1 MTTTTLDAPLFRGD
15 KFEIA
20 SIGALLGFVAAAQVS
35 IAAAGI
41 MLFIT
46 IVCWATVVAVHH
58 ERVQVPTMFWM
69 LAAYG
74 AVTIISA
81 LASHEP
87 AHSLVDCKQL
97 VLFLIVPVVYRFA
110 RGPRAITLTTVI
122 ISVGALSALY
132 GIAQYTFF
140 GLDNLNKR
148 AHGTLTHYMTYSGV
162 LMLVTCAA
170 ASHLL
175 FGKARNAA
183 TDAKAAAKTTGRAAD
198 RSEPRAEP
206 LLEWT
211 GDRKWTAL
219 VTPTLLIAQ
228 ALTLT
233 RSAWLGMAAALVVL
247 LSLTHRKLLVLLP
260 FVFGAFLL
268 VAPHAVSS
276 RFYSIFDPSN
286 PTNRDRVA
294 MLHYG
299 TEMVR
304 DHPWTGVG
312 PDMVKEV
319 YKDYRDA
326 QAVQAINFHLHNVP
340 MQIAAERGIPALI
353 VWIGFI
359 IVVVR
364 DLLQR
369 FRTSR
374 YPSIAAAGLAAV
386 AAMLV
391 AGLFE
396 YNFGDSEFLMLFLV
410 LITLPYAADRDPIE
424 AETL

>member
-20 SIGALLGFVAAAQVS
+20 SLGALLGFVAAAQVS

-74 AVTIISA
+74 GVTIISA
-81 LASHEP
+81 LASGKPE
-87 AHSLVDCKQL
+87 HSLIDCKQL

-122 ISVGALSALY
+122 ISVGALSAMI
-132 GIAQYTFF
+132 GIVQYFF
-140 GLDNLNKR
+140 QGFNNLDKR
-148 AHGTLTHYMTYSGV
+148 AHGPLTHYMTYSGV

-175 FGKARNAA
+175 FGKGNKGKEA
-183 TDAKAAAKTTGRAAD
+183 
-198 RSEPRAEP
+198 
-206 LLEWT
+206 WT
-211 GDRKWTAL
+211 GDRQWTAL
-219 VTPTLLIAQ
+219 VTPALLIAQ

-233 RSAWLGMAAALVVL
+233 RSAWIGMAAALVVL
-247 LSLTHRKLLVLLP
+247 LSLTNRKLLVLLP
-260 FVFGAFLL
+260 VVFGLFLM

-276 RFYSIFDPSN
+276 RFYSIFDPTN

-319 YKDYRDA
+319 YSQYRDS

-359 IVVVR
+359 VVVVR

-410 LITLPYAADRDPIE
+410 LITLPYAADRAPIE

>member
-41 MLFIT
+41 MLFVT

-74 AVTIISA
+74 AATLVSA
-81 LASHEP
+81 LASHQP
-87 AHSLVDCKQL
+87 RHSIVDCKQL

-110 RGPRAITLTTVI
+110 RGPRALTFTTVI
-122 ISVGALSALY
+122 ISVGALSALI
-132 GIAQYTFF
+132 GIGQYLLGF
-140 GLDNLNKR
+140 DNLDKR
-148 AHGTLTHYMTYSGV
+148 PHGALTHYMTYSGV

-175 FGKARNAA
+175 FRQQPRGLAVP
-183 TDAKAAAKTTGRAAD
+183 DAAAAPKKDATQYLRD
-198 RSEPRAEP
+198 
-206 LLEWT
+206 WT
-211 GDRKWTAL
+211 GDRQWTAL

-233 RSAWLGMAAALVVL
+233 RSAWLGMAVALVVL
-247 LSLTHRKLLVLLP
+247 LSLTNRKLLILLP
-260 FVFGAFLL
+260 LVFGAFLL
-268 VAPHAVSS
+268 VAPHTISS

-304 DHPWTGVG
+304 DHPLTGVG

-319 YKDYRDA
+319 YPQYRDE

-340 MQIAAERGIPALI
+340 MQIAAERGLPALI
-353 VWIGFI
+353 IWIGFI
-359 IVVVR
+359 VVVVR

-369 FRTSR
+369 FRHSR

-410 LITLPYAADRDPIE
+410 LITLPYAADRAPIE
-424 AETL
+424 AETV

>member
-58 ERVQVPTMFWM
+58 ERVQVPAMFWM

-74 AVTIISA
+74 AATFVSA
-81 LASHEP
+81 LASKEQM
-87 AHSLVDCKQL
+87 HSLVDCKQL

-122 ISVGALSALY
+122 ISVGALSALI
-132 GIAQYTFF
+132 GIIQYSFF
-140 GLDNLNKR
+140 KYDSLDKR
-148 AHGTLTHYMTYSGV
+148 AHGALTHYMTYSGV

-170 ASHLL
+170 VSHLL
-175 FGKARNAA
+175 FGRKPRELGAP
-183 TDAKAAAKTTGRAAD
+183 AAAR
-198 RSEPRAEP
+198 
-206 LLEWT
+206 EWT
-211 GDRKWTAL
+211 GDRQWTAL
-219 VTPTLLIAQ
+219 VTPTLLIAL

-233 RSAWLGMAAALVVL
+233 RNAWLGMSVALVVL
-247 LSLTHRKLLVLLP
+247 LSLTNRKLLLLLP
-260 FVFGAFLL
+260 VVFGLFLL
-268 VAPHAVSS
+268 IAPHAVSS

-299 TEMVR
+299 SRMVA

-319 YKDYRDA
+319 YKDYRD
-326 QAVQAINFHLHNVP
+326 QEAVQAVNFHLHNVP
-340 MQIAAERGIPALI
+340 MQIAAERGLPALI
-353 VWIGFI
+353 IWIGFI
-359 IVVVR
+359 VVVVR
-364 DLLQR
+364 DLLQL

-410 LITLPYAADRDPIE
+410 LITLPFAADREPIE
-424 AETL
+424 AETR

>member
-74 AVTIISA
+74 AATIVSA
-81 LASHEP
+81 LASNEL

-122 ISVGALSALY
+122 ISVGALTALF
-132 GIAQYTFF
+132 GIAQY
-140 GLDNLNKR
+140 GLFHFDNLEHR
-148 AHGTLTHYMTYSGV
+148 AHGTLNHYMTYSGV

-175 FGKARNAA
+175 FGGRPREVAASGAAA
-183 TDAKAAAKTTGRAAD
+183 TVVT
-198 RSEPRAEP
+198 PQP
-206 LLEWT
+206 PEWT
-211 GDRKWTAL
+211 AARQWTAL

-233 RSAWLGMAAALVVL
+233 RSAWLGMSVGLVVL
-247 LSLTHRKLLVLLP
+247 LSLTNRKLLVMLP
-260 FVFGAFLL
+260 MAFGLFLL
-268 VAPHAVSS
+268 VAPSTVSS

-319 YKDYRDA
+319 YAKYRDEE
-326 QAVQAINFHLHNVP
+326 AVQKVNFHLHNVP
-340 MQIAAERGIPALI
+340 MQIAAERGLPALI
-353 VWIGFI
+353 IWIAFI
-359 IVVVR
+359 VVVVR
-364 DLLQR
+364 DLLER

-410 LITLPYAADRDPIE
+410 LITLPFAADREPIE
-424 AETL
+424 AETR

>member
-1 MTTTTLDAPLFRGD
+1 
-15 KFEIA
+15 
-20 SIGALLGFVAAAQVS
+20 
-35 IAAAGI
+35 

-58 ERVQVPTMFWM
+58 ERVQVPAMFWM

-74 AVTIISA
+74 AATLVSA
-81 LASHEP
+81 LASHELT
-87 AHSLVDCKQL
+87 HSLVDCKQL

-122 ISVGALSALY
+122 ISVGALTALY
-132 GIAQYTFF
+132 GIIQY
-140 GLDNLNKR
+140 GLLHYDNLERR
-148 AHGTLTHYMTYSGV
+148 AHGTLNHYMTYSGV

-175 FGKARNAA
+175 FGKTPREAAATPAA
-183 TDAKAAAKTTGRAAD
+183 TDAKETAVPVR
-198 RSEPRAEP
+198 
-206 LLEWT
+206 EWT
-211 GDRKWTAL
+211 GDRQWTAL

-233 RSAWLGMAAALVVL
+233 RSAWLGMSIGLVVL
-247 LSLTHRKLLVLLP
+247 LSLTSRKLLVVLP
-260 FVFGAFLL
+260 LAFGLFLL
-268 VAPHAVSS
+268 VAPQTVSS

-286 PTNRDRVA
+286 PSNRDRVA

-319 YKDYRDA
+319 YKQYRDD
-326 QAVQAINFHLHNVP
+326 QGVEKVNFHLHNVP
-340 MQIAAERGIPALI
+340 MQIAAERGIPALMIWVAFI
-353 VWIGFI
+353 V
-359 IVVVR
+359 VVVR

-410 LITLPYAADRDPIE
+410 LITLPFAADREPIE
-424 AETL
+424 AETR

>member
-46 IVCWATVVAVHH
+46 IVCWATVLAVHH
-58 ERVQVPTMFWM
+58 ERVQVPAMFWM

-74 AVTIISA
+74 AATIVSA
-81 LASHEP
+81 LASKEQM
-87 AHSLVDCKQL
+87 HSLVDCKQL

-122 ISVGALSALY
+122 ISVGALSALI
-132 GIAQYTFF
+132 GIIQYSFF
-140 GLDNLNKR
+140 KYDSLDKR
-148 AHGTLTHYMTYSGV
+148 AHGALTHYMTYSGV

-170 ASHLL
+170 VSHLL
-175 FGKARNAA
+175 FGRKPREVGAP
-183 TDAKAAAKTTGRAAD
+183 AAAR
-198 RSEPRAEP
+198 
-206 LLEWT
+206 EWT
-211 GDRKWTAL
+211 GDRQWTAL
-219 VTPTLLIAQ
+219 VTPTLLIAL

-233 RSAWLGMAAALVVL
+233 RNAWLGMSVAVVVL
-247 LSLTHRKLLVLLP
+247 LSLTNRKLLLLLP
-260 FVFGAFLL
+260 VAVGLFLL
-268 VAPHAVSS
+268 IAPHTVSS

-299 TEMVR
+299 SRMVA

-319 YKDYRDA
+319 YKDYRD
-326 QAVQAINFHLHNVP
+326 QEAVQAVNFHLHNVP
-340 MQIAAERGIPALI
+340 MQIAAERGLPALVI
-353 VWIGFI
+353 WIGFI
-359 IVVVR
+359 VVVIR

-410 LITLPYAADRDPIE
+410 LITLPFAADREPIE
-424 AETL
+424 AETR

>member
-58 ERVQVPTMFWM
+58 ERVQVPAMFWF

-74 AVTIISA
+74 AATVVSA
-81 LASHEP
+81 FASKEQM
-87 AHSLVDCKQL
+87 HSLVDCKQL

-122 ISVGALSALY
+122 ISVGALSALI
-132 GIAQYTFF
+132 GIIQYSFF
-140 GLDNLNKR
+140 KYDTLDKR
-148 AHGTLTHYMTYSGV
+148 AHGALTHYMTYSGV

-170 ASHLL
+170 VSHLL
-175 FGKARNAA
+175 FGRKPREAGAP
-183 TDAKAAAKTTGRAAD
+183 AAAR
-198 RSEPRAEP
+198 
-206 LLEWT
+206 EWT
-211 GDRKWTAL
+211 GDRQWTAL
-219 VTPTLLIAQ
+219 VTPTLLIAL

-233 RSAWLGMAAALVVL
+233 RNAWLGMSVAMVVL
-247 LSLTHRKLLVLLP
+247 LSLTNRKLLLFLP
-260 FVFGAFLL
+260 LAVGLFLL
-268 VAPHAVSS
+268 IAPQTVSS

-299 TEMVR
+299 SRMVA

-319 YKDYRDA
+319 YSQYRD
-326 QAVQAINFHLHNVP
+326 QEAVQAVNFHLHNVP
-340 MQIAAERGIPALI
+340 MQIAAERGLPALI
-353 VWIGFI
+353 IWIGFI
-359 IVVVR
+359 VVVVR

-410 LITLPYAADRDPIE
+410 LITLPFAADREPIE
-424 AETL
+424 AETR